1 MQGIIK
7 RKKLDLL
14 YHYLTGWGILRIAE
28 FDSDL
33 DKGWFKW
40 LGTGVRAADFSE
52 GCRSLFSEML
62 YPRSSETFSQ
72 YILKGF
78 LGKSPLFQL
87 LSPTNSLKQ
96 NKTHIL
102 DM

>member
-7 RKKLDLL
+7 RKKLDSL
-14 YHYLTGWGILRIAE
+14 YHYLAGWGILRVAE
-28 FDSDL
+28 FHSDL

-40 LGTGVRAADFSE
+40 LGTGVQPPDFSV
-52 GCRSLFSEML
+52 GCRSLSSEML

-78 LGKSPLFQL
+78 LGKSPLFQF
-87 LSPTNSLKQ
+87 LSPSNSFFK
-96 NKTHIL
+96 KPTF
-102 DM
+102 